1 MKAIL
6 LLIVLLLCLPLIPIG
21 LIIFSYILR
30 IYDFQEVLAH
40 GISTKASIVRKYARN
55 RIVFQYQDTFG
66 HMHCKDIIVS
76 RSEYRR
82 FQVGNSINI
91 EYSARRPHIVFFKE
105 TLDQSRAAGQKPN
118 QSNLN
123 SSE

>member
-1 MKAIL
+1 MNAIL
-6 LLIVLLLCLPLIPIG
+6 LFIVLFLCLPLISIG

-40 GISTKASIVRKYARN
+40 GISTNATIVRKYAWN
-55 RIVFQYQDTFG
+55 RIVFQYQDTSG
-66 HMHCKDIIVS
+66 HMYRKDIIVP

-91 EYSARRPHIVFFKE
+91 EYSAKRPHIVFFKE
-105 TLDQSRAAGQKPN
+105 TLDQSRAAAQKPN
-118 QSNLN
+118 QSNPN